1 MRGYWWLSDGSGL
14 LVERSD
20 DSPVATWWIADPAQ
34 PELPAREHRYPAAGT
49 ANADAVNVPA
59 MPPPSR
65 ERMRKDPPCDSCP
78 EGLD

>member
-1 MRGYWWLSDGSGL
+1 MRPVD
-14 LVERSD
+14 VPAMRSKW
-20 DSPVATWWIADPAQ
+20 STIRKPVSFPQA
-34 PELPAREHRYPAAGT
+34 